1 MSLLDKFKTP
11 CVFMEKKSTED
22 GEGGV
27 ETAWGQGGEFMA
39 AIAFDTSVEARRA
52 EKESVASR
60 YIVTAER
67 GTVLAYHDV
76 FKRLSDGKVFRVTSD
91 GDDKV
96 TPDQATFQF
105 VQVTAE
111 EWMLT

>member
-1 MSLLDKFKTP
+1 MSLVNEFKTP
-11 CVFMEKKSTED
+11 CVFMEKKGEED
-22 GEGGV
+22 GEGGRKATWT
-27 ETAWGQGGEFMA
+27 EGNKFMA
-39 AIAFDTSVEARRA
+39 AVVFDTSVEARRA

-76 FKRLSDGKVFRVTSD
+76 FKRLSDGKVFRVNSD

-96 TPDQATFQF
+96 TPDRATFQF

-111 EWMLT
+111 EWALT

>member
-1 MSLLDKFKTP
+1 MSLLDDFKTP
-11 CVFMEKKSTED
+11 CVFMEKKDAED
-22 GEGGV
+22 GEGGAEAV
-27 ETAWGQGGEFMA
+27 WSQGAEFVA
-39 AIAFDTSVEARRA
+39 TIVFDTSVEARRA
-52 EKESVASR
+52 EKESVNSR
-60 YIVTAER
+60 YTVTADR

-76 FKRLSDGKVFRVTSD
+76 FKRLSDGKVFRVNSD

-96 TPDQATFQF
+96 TPERAAFQF